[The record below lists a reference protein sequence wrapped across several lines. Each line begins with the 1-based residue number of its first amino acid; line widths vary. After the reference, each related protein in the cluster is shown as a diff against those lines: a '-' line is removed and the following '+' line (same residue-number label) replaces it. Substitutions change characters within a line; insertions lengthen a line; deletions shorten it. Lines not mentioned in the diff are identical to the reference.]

1 MFGSGDKAS
10 GPSPVWG
17 SASPLFLWLPFDV
30 PEAVTDEKLGWA
42 ELTTHLEA
50 ETVEGDSQRLA
61 TLSDSPQE
69 G

>member
-1 MFGSGDKAS
+1 MGVGIKLQDLHLSGAQL
-10 GPSPVWG
+10 
-17 SASPLFLWLPFDV
+17 PLFLWLPFDV

-61 TLSDSPQE
+61 AL
-69 G
+69 